1 MKKKYLIFF
10 CLIMVFQSFFCRITN
25 TETQEKKTSLKPG
38 LNNKTMWHD
47 GIEREFDVHLPANFD
62 IKRSYPVVFCFHGFG
77 GTKEFGEWQIGS
89 LINEKEVIGVYPQGV
104 QRSWNTGMGEIPST
118 ADDVGFTLEM
128 LKWIKKEIN
137 IDENRIYTMGYSN
150 GGTISYR
157 LVLETEVFAAMGSI
171 SASMFL
177 GQTINPEVKKVSVIQ
192 VHGSEDRKVPYE
204 GGRSSALDISFES
217 ALSSMELWAEHNGL
231 NIEPEIDSS
240 IEDVTIYTF
249 RKEDSPLEVVLYTF
263 EGATHHMVD
272 HYYFENT
279 SEIILDFFEKHP
291 KTPD

>member
-1 MKKKYLIFF
+1 MKRKYLA
-10 CLIMVFQSFFCRITN
+10 LICFILVFQSFLCRITG
-25 TETQEKKTSLKPG
+25 TESQEKNSELKPG
-38 LNNKTMWHD
+38 LNNQTIWHD
-47 GIEREFDVHLPANFD
+47 GIERDFDVHLPADFD
-62 IKRSYPVVFCFHGFG
+62 INRSYPVVFCFHGFG

-89 LINEKEVIGVYPQGV
+89 LINQKEIIGIYPQGV
-104 QRSWNTGMGEIPST
+104 QRSWNTGMGEVPST

-128 LKWIKKEIN
+128 LKWIKNEIN

-157 LVLETEVFAAMGSI
+157 LVLETDVFAAMGSI

-177 GQTINPEVKKVSVIQ
+177 GQIVNAEAEKVSVIQ
-192 VHGSEDRKVPYE
+192 VHGSEDKKVPYE
-204 GGRSSALDISFES
+204 GGESSALDISFES
-217 ALSSMELWAEHNGL
+217 ALKSMELWAEHNGL
-231 NIEPEIDSS
+231 NIEPEIDRS
-240 IEDVTIYTF
+240 IDEVIIYRF
-249 RKEDSPLEVVLYTF
+249 GKEDNPLEVVLYTL

-279 SEIILDFFEKHP
+279 SEIMLNFFEKHP